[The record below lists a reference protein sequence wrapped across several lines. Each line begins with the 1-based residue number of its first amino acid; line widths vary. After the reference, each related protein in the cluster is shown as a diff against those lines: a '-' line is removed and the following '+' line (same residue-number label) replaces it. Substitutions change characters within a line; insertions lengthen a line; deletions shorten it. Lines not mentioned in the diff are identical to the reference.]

1 MTQPAPSTKPALAYN
16 YAELAA
22 AAGCSIDMVER
33 AAKAGR
39 LVVSRIGTKPVVEV
53 DEAKRWIKSLP
64 KDKRAT
70 EVAS

>member
-1 MTQPAPSTKPALAYN
+1 MTQPATSAKPALAYN

-39 LVVSRIGTKPVVEV
+39 LIVSRIGTKPVVDV
-53 DEAKRWIKSLP
+53 DDAKQWIKSLP

-70 EVAS
+70 EDAA

>member
-1 MTQPAPSTKPALAYN
+1 MTQPTPSAKPALAYN

-22 AAGCSIDMVER
+22 AAGCSVDMVER

-39 LVVSRIGTKPVVEV
+39 VVVSRIGTKPVVDV

-64 KDKRAT
+64 KDKRAA
-70 EVAS
+70 EAAA